1 MTVSPEV
8 ISEVGVDRA
17 GRRRLPVLTALAL
30 VVAAAVAVAVVFGS
44 HIAPH
49 DPDAQDLILGAS
61 GRSADHWL
69 GTDDLGRDVFS
80 RMIVG
85 ARAAL
90 IGPLVVAFLT
100 LLVGAPL
107 GLMAGYYG
115 GRIDGA
121 ISRGADLIW
130 ALPALLVA
138 IVVLGVVDGGYWLT
152 VAVIAFLSLPHM
164 IRLSRSATLVQARLP
179 YVDAVR
185 TLGLSGPRIMARH
198 VFPNVSPT
206 IVATF
211 LLDFVGALIVFSSL
225 AFLGIGLEPGS
236 ADWGTMLASGR
247 ELLFVNPWLLLGPGI
262 AIVLTAASVTLLGDW
277 AYERLSERD
286 A

>member
-8 ISEVGVDRA
+8 ISEAGADRR
-17 GRRRLPVLTALAL
+17 GRRRLPVLTAIAL
-30 VVAAAVAVAVVFGS
+30 VVAASVAVAVVLGS
-44 HIAPH
+44 HISPH

-61 GRSADHWL
+61 GRSGEHWL

-90 IGPLVVAFLT
+90 IGPLVVALLT
-100 LLVGAPL
+100 LFVGAPL

-115 GRIDGA
+115 GRVDGA

-152 VAVIAFLSLPHM
+152 VAVVAFLSLPHM

>member
-8 ISEVGVDRA
+8 LGEGRGA
-17 GRRRLPVLTALAL
+17 RRRRRRVPVLTAVAL
-30 VVAAAVAVAVVFGS
+30 VVLAAVVVALLLGS
-44 HIAPH
+44 LVTPH
-49 DPDAQDLILGAS
+49 DPDTQDLVLGAA
-61 GRSADHWL
+61 GRSGEHWL
-69 GTDDLGRDVFS
+69 GTDELGRDVLS
-80 RMIVG
+80 RLIVG
-85 ARAAL
+85 TRAAL
-90 IGPLVVAFLT
+90 IGPLVVALLT
-100 LLVGAPL
+100 LCVGAPL
-107 GLMAGYYG
+107 GLAAGYFG
-115 GRIDGA
+115 GRVDGA
-121 ISRGADLIW
+121 ISRFADVIW

-138 IVVLGVVDGGYWLT
+138 IVVLGVVDAGYWLA

-185 TLGLSGPRIMARH
+185 TLGLSSTHILARH

-206 IVATF
+206 ILATF

-225 AFLGIGLEPGS
+225 AFLGIGIEPGS
-236 ADWGTMLASGR
+236 SDWGTMLAAGR

-262 AIVLTAASVTLLGDW
+262 AIVVTAASITLIGDW
-277 AYERLSERD
+277 MYERMSERG

>member
-1 MTVSPEV
+1 MTVSPE
-8 ISEVGVDRA
+8 ISAEVGVDRA
-17 GRRRLPVLTALAL
+17 HRRRLPVLTAIA
-30 VVAAAVAVAVVFGS
+30 VAVAAAVAVAVVFGS
-44 HIAPH
+44 LIAPH
-49 DPDAQDLILGAS
+49 DPDAQNLILGAS
-61 GRSADHWL
+61 DRSAEHWF

-90 IGPLVVAFLT
+90 IGPLVVALLT

-115 GRIDGA
+115 GRVDGA

-152 VAVIAFLSLPHM
+152 VAVVAFLSLPHM

-179 YVDAVR
+179 YIDAVR

>member
-8 ISEVGVDRA
+8 IAEHSIDRA
-17 GRRRLPVLTALAL
+17 GRRRLPVLTAVALA
-30 VVAAAVAVAVVFGS
+30 VAAAVAVAVVFGS

-49 DPDAQDLILGAS
+49 DPDTQNLILGAS
-61 GRSADHWL
+61 GRSAEHWL

-90 IGPLVVAFLT
+90 IGPVVVALLT

-115 GRIDGA
+115 GRVDGA

-138 IVVLGVVDGGYWLT
+138 IVVLGVVDGGYRLT
-152 VAVIAFLSLPHM
+152 VAVVAFLSLPHM

-185 TLGLSGPRIMARH
+185 TLGLSGTRIMARH

-206 IVATF
+206 IVATV

-225 AFLGIGLEPGS
+225 AFLGIGFEPGS
-236 ADWGTMLASGR
+236 ADWGTMLASGK

>member
-8 ISEVGVDRA
+8 ISEAGVDRA
-17 GRRRLPVLTALAL
+17 GRRRLPVLTAIAL

-80 RMIVG
+80 RMVVG

-90 IGPLVVAFLT
+90 IGPLVIALLT

-115 GRIDGA
+115 GRVDGA

-152 VAVIAFLSLPHM
+152 VAVVAFLSLPHM
-164 IRLSRSATLVQARLP
+164 LRLSRSATLVQARLP
-179 YVDAVR
+179 YIDAVR

-198 VFPNVSPT
+198 VLPNVSPT

>member
-1 MTVSPEV
+1 MTASPEV
-8 ISEVGVDRA
+8 IGTDTTRS
-17 GRRRLPVLTALAL
+17 GRRRVSILTAVALAAL
-30 VVAAAVAVAVVFGS
+30 VLLVIAVVFGS
-44 HIAPH
+44 LVAPR
-49 DPDAQDLILGAS
+49 DPGHQDLILGAS

-69 GTDDLGRDVFS
+69 GTDDLGRDVLS
-80 RMIVG
+80 RLIVG

-90 IGPLVVAFLT
+90 VGPLAVALLT
-100 LLVGAPL
+100 LWVGAPL
-107 GLMAGYYG
+107 GLAAGYHG
-115 GRIDGA
+115 GRVDSL
-121 ISRGADLIW
+121 ISRVADLIW

-152 VAVIAFLSLPHM
+152 VAVIALLSLPHM
-164 IRLSRSATLVQARLP
+164 IRLTRSATLVQARLP

-185 TLGLSGPRIMARH
+185 TLGLTTPRIVFRH
-198 VFPNVSPT
+198 VLPNVSPT

-225 AFLGIGLEPGS
+225 AFLGIGVQPGS
-236 ADWGTMLASGR
+236 ADWGTMLAAGR

-262 AIVLTAASVTLLGDW
+262 AIVITAASITLLGDW
-277 AYERLSERD
+277 LYERLSERD

>member
-1 MTVSPEV
+1 MTVSPE
-8 ISEVGVDRA
+8 IIAEVGVDRA
-17 GRRRLPVLTALAL
+17 GRRRLPVLTAVALA
-30 VVAAAVAVAVVFGS
+30 VAAAVTVAVVFGS
-44 HIAPH
+44 HIAPY
-49 DPDAQDLILGAS
+49 DPDAQNLILGAS
-61 GRSADHWL
+61 GRSAEHWL

-90 IGPLVVAFLT
+90 VGPLVVALLT
-100 LLVGAPL
+100 VLVGAPL

-115 GRIDGA
+115 GRVDGA

-179 YVDAVR
+179 YIDAVR

-236 ADWGTMLASGR
+236 PDWGTMLASGR

-277 AYERLSERD
+277 AYERLSEPD

>member
-1 MTVSPEV
+1 MTASPEV
-8 ISEVGVDRA
+8 IVEVSVDRVR
-17 GRRRLPVLTALAL
+17 RRRLPLLTAVAL
-30 VVAAAVAVAVVFGS
+30 LIAAAVTLAVVFGS
-44 HIAPH
+44 LIAPH

-61 GRSADHWL
+61 GRSGGHWL

-90 IGPLVVAFLT
+90 LGPLVVAFLT

-115 GRIDGA
+115 GRVDGT

-152 VAVIAFLSLPHM
+152 VAVVAFLSLPHM

-179 YVDAVR
+179 YIDAVR
-185 TLGLSGPRIMARH
+185 TLGLSGTRIMFRH

-206 IVATF
+206 IVATV

-225 AFLGIGLEPGS
+225 AFLGIGFEPGS
-236 ADWGTMLASGR
+236 ADWGTMLASGK
-247 ELLFVNPWLLLGPGI
+247 ELLFINPWLLLGPGI
-262 AIVLTAASVTLLGDW
+262 AIVLTAASITLLGDW
-277 AYERLSERD
+277 LFERLSERD

>member
-8 ISEVGVDRA
+8 IAEVGGDRA
-17 GRRRLPVLTALAL
+17 SRRRLPVLTAIAL
-30 VVAAAVAVAVVFGS
+30 VVAAAVAVAVVLGS

-61 GRSADHWL
+61 GRSAEHWL

-80 RMIVG
+80 RMVVG

-90 IGPLVVAFLT
+90 IGPLVVALLT

-115 GRIDGA
+115 GRVDGA

-152 VAVIAFLSLPHM
+152 VAVVAFLSLPHM
-164 IRLSRSATLVQARLP
+164 LRLSRSATLVQARLP
-179 YVDAVR
+179 YIDAVR

>member
-8 ISEVGVDRA
+8 IENTGPGHGR
-17 GRRRLPVLTALAL
+17 RRRLPVLTAVALVVLAAL
-30 VVAAAVAVAVVFGS
+30 VVALLLGS
-44 HIAPH
+44 LVAPH
-49 DPDAQDLILGAS
+49 DPDAQDLVLGAS
-61 GRSADHWL
+61 GRSGEHWL

-80 RMIVG
+80 RMIAG
-85 ARAAL
+85 TRAAL
-90 IGPLVVAFLT
+90 LGPLVVALLT
-100 LLVGAPL
+100 LFVGAPL
-107 GLMAGYYG
+107 GLAAGYFG
-115 GRIDGA
+115 GRVDGV
-121 ISRGADLIW
+121 ISRFADLIW

-138 IVVLGVVDGGYWLT
+138 IVVLGFVDAGYWMA

-164 IRLSRSATLVQARLP
+164 IRLSRSAALVQARLP
-179 YVDAVR
+179 YVEAVR
-185 TLGLSGPRIMARH
+185 TLGISTTRIMARH

-206 IVATF
+206 VLATF

-236 ADWGTMLASGR
+236 ADWGTMLAAGR

-262 AIVLTAASVTLLGDW
+262 AIVVTAASITLLGDW
-277 AYERLSERD
+277 VYERMSERD

>member
-17 GRRRLPVLTALAL
+17 GRRRLPVLTAIAL

-61 GRSADHWL
+61 GRSAEHWL

-90 IGPLVVAFLT
+90 IGPLVVALLT

-115 GRIDGA
+115 GRVDGA

-185 TLGLSGPRIMARH
+185 TMGLSGPRIMARH

>member
-8 ISEVGVDRA
+8 ISEASTDRA
-17 GRRRLPVLTALAL
+17 GRRRLPVLTAIAL
-30 VVAAAVAVAVVFGS
+30 VVAAAVAVAVVLGS
-44 HIAPH
+44 HISPH

-61 GRSADHWL
+61 GRSGEHWL

-90 IGPLVVAFLT
+90 IGPLVVALLT
-100 LLVGAPL
+100 LFVGAPL

-115 GRIDGA
+115 GRLDGV

-152 VAVIAFLSLPHM
+152 VAVVAFLSLPHM

>member
-1 MTVSPEV
+1 MTVSPDV
-8 ISEVGVDRA
+8 IAEVGVDRA
-17 GRRRLPVLTALAL
+17 GRRRLPVLTAIAL

-44 HIAPH
+44 HISPY

-90 IGPLVVAFLT
+90 IGPLVVALLT

-115 GRIDGA
+115 GRVDA
-121 ISRGADLIW
+121 VISRGADLIW

-152 VAVIAFLSLPHM
+152 VAVVAFLSLPHM
-164 IRLSRSATLVQARLP
+164 LRLSRSATLVQARLA

-185 TLGLSGPRIMARH
+185 TLGLSGPRIMGRH
-198 VFPNVSPT
+198 LFPNVSPT

>member
-8 ISEVGVDRA
+8 IAEHSIDRA
-17 GRRRLPVLTALAL
+17 GRRRLPVLTAVALA
-30 VVAAAVAVAVVFGS
+30 VAAAVAVAVVFGS

-49 DPDAQDLILGAS
+49 DPDTQNLILGAS
-61 GRSADHWL
+61 GRSAEHWL

-90 IGPLVVAFLT
+90 IGPVVVALLT

-115 GRIDGA
+115 GRVDGA

-152 VAVIAFLSLPHM
+152 VAVVAFLSLPHM

-185 TLGLSGPRIMARH
+185 TLGLSGARIMARH

-206 IVATF
+206 IVATV

-225 AFLGIGLEPGS
+225 AFLGIGFEPGS
-236 ADWGTMLASGR
+236 ADWGTMLASGK

-286 A
+286 E

>member
-8 ISEVGVDRA
+8 IGADAPRHA
-17 GRRRLPVLTALAL
+17 RRRISVLTSVAL
-30 VVAAAVAVAVVFGS
+30 VAVAVLVIAVLFGS
-44 HIAPH
+44 LVAPR
-49 DPDAQDLILGAS
+49 DPDHQDLILGAS

-69 GTDDLGRDVFS
+69 GTDELGRDVLS
-80 RMIVG
+80 RLIVG

-90 IGPLVVAFLT
+90 VGPLVVALLT
-100 LLVGAPL
+100 LCVGAPL
-107 GLMAGYYG
+107 GLAAGYYG
-115 GRIDGA
+115 GRVDSL
-121 ISRGADLIW
+121 ISRFADLIW

-138 IVVLGVVDGGYWLT
+138 IVVLGVVDGGYGLA

-164 IRLSRSATLVQARLP
+164 IRLTRSATLVQARLP

-185 TLGLSGPRIMARH
+185 TLGLATPRIVFRH

-206 IVATF
+206 VLATF

-225 AFLGIGLEPGS
+225 AFLGIGVQPGS
-236 ADWGTMLASGR
+236 ADWGTMLAAGR
-247 ELLFVNPWLLLGPGI
+247 ELLFVNPWLLLGSGI
-262 AIVLTAASVTLLGDW
+262 AIVITAASITLLGDW
-277 AYERLSERD
+277 LYERLSERD

>member
-1 MTVSPEV
+1 MTVSPE
-8 ISEVGVDRA
+8 IITESRVDRA
-17 GRRRLPVLTALAL
+17 RLRRLPFLTAVAL
-30 VVAAAVAVAVVFGS
+30 VVALAVTVAVAFGS
-44 HIAPH
+44 LIAPH

-61 GRSADHWL
+61 GRSAEHWL

-90 IGPLVVAFLT
+90 LGPLVVAFVT
-100 LLVGAPL
+100 LVIGAPL
-107 GLMAGYYG
+107 GLMAGFYG
-115 GRIDGA
+115 GRVDGA

-179 YVDAVR
+179 YIDAVR
-185 TLGLSGPRIMARH
+185 ALGLSGPRIMSRH

-206 IVATF
+206 VVATV

-225 AFLGIGLEPGS
+225 AFLGIGFEPGS
-236 ADWGTMLASGR
+236 ADWGTMLASGK
-247 ELLFVNPWLLLGPGI
+247 ELLFINPWLLIGPGI

>member
-8 ISEVGVDRA
+8 VAEGGRD
-17 GRRRLPVLTALAL
+17 RRRRPRVPVLTAAAFVIL
-30 VVAAAVAVAVVFGS
+30 VAIAICVIFGS
-44 HIAPH
+44 LVAPH
-49 DPDAQDLILGAS
+49 DPNAQDLVLGAS
-61 GRSADHWL
+61 GRSAEHWL

-85 ARAAL
+85 ARVAL
-90 IGPLVVAFLT
+90 IGPLVVAVLT
-100 LLVGAPL
+100 LFIGAPL
-107 GLMAGYYG
+107 GLVAGFCG
-115 GRIDGA
+115 GRVDGL

-152 VAVIAFLSLPHM
+152 VAVIALLSLPHM

-185 TLGLSGPRIMARH
+185 TLGLSGPRIIFRH
-198 VFPNVSPT
+198 ISPNVSPT

-236 ADWGTMLASGR
+236 ADWGTMLASGK
-247 ELLFVNPWLLLGPGI
+247 ELLFVNRWLLLGPGI
-262 AIVLTAASVTLLGDW
+262 AIVLTAASVTLVGDW
-277 AYERLSERD
+277 AYERLSDRD

>member
-8 ISEVGVDRA
+8 TTDAGVDRG
-17 GRRRLPVLTALAL
+17 GRGRLPVLTGIALL
-30 VVAAAVAVAVVFGS
+30 VAAAVAVAVVFGPLV
-44 HIAPH
+44 APH
-49 DPDAQDLILGAS
+49 DPDTQDLILGAS
-61 GRSADHWL
+61 GRSAEHWL

-90 IGPLVVAFLT
+90 IGPLVVALLT

-107 GLMAGYYG
+107 GLMAGFYG
-115 GRIDGA
+115 GRVDGA

-152 VAVIAFLSLPHM
+152 VAVVAFLSLPHM

-179 YVDAVR
+179 YIDAVR
-185 TLGLSGPRIMARH
+185 TLGLSGPRIIARH

-206 IVATF
+206 IVATV

-225 AFLGIGLEPGS
+225 AFLGIGFEPGS
-236 ADWGTMLASGR
+236 ADWGTMLASGK
-247 ELLFVNPWLLLGPGI
+247 ELLFINPWLLLGPGI

>member
-1 MTVSPEV
+1 MTVAPEV
-8 ISEVGVDRA
+8 VAEVRSGR
-17 GRRRLPVLTALAL
+17 GRRRVPVLTAIAIAVLFVL
-30 VVAAAVAVAVVFGS
+30 VVALIFGS
-44 HIAPH
+44 LIAPH
-49 DPDAQDLILGAS
+49 DPDAQDLVVGATD
-61 GRSADHWL
+61 RSSDHWL

-80 RMIVG
+80 RMIAG
-85 ARAAL
+85 TRAAL
-90 IGPLVVAFLT
+90 VGPLVVAFLT
-100 LLVGAPL
+100 LFVGAPL
-107 GLMAGYYG
+107 GLAAGYFG
-115 GRIDGA
+115 GRVDGA
-121 ISRGADLIW
+121 ISRATDLIW

-138 IVVLGVVDGGYWLT
+138 IVVLGVVDGGYTLT

-185 TLGLSGPRIMARH
+185 TLGLSSTRIITRH
-198 VFPNVSPT
+198 VLPNVSPT

-225 AFLGIGLEPGS
+225 AFLGIGIEPGS

-247 ELLFVNPWLLLGPGI
+247 ELLFVNPWLLLGPGL
-262 AIVLTAASVTLLGDW
+262 AIVVTATSVTLVGDW
-277 AYERLSERD
+277 LFERLSERD